1 MKRKNENHYINIIE
15 FVNNYYSNYGRS
27 PSTREIE
34 EGIGVSRSTIQRYLK
49 DLKENGIIEYDGH
62 RNIVTEF
69 ISDRYNQKFKSVP
82 IAGSIPCG
90 DFNDAVQLELE
101 HYLLPKSLTGNG
113 EFFLLVASGE
123 SMIDAGIDDGD
134 LVLIKEQK
142 TVESGQIAAFLY
154 ESDQTTLKRYY
165 NKDNCIILHPENQ
178 QMNDIVIKG
187 NKRKDLYVQGVATMV
202 IKKLK

>member
-1 MKRKNENHYINIIE
+1 MKRKNEDHYINIIE
-15 FVNNYYSNYGRS
+15 FANNYYSDYGRS

-34 EGIGVSRSTIQRYLK
+34 KGIGVPRSTIQRYLK
-49 DLKENGIIEYDGH
+49 DLKETGIIEYDGH

-69 ISDRYNQKFKSVP
+69 IREGYKQKFNRIP
-82 IAGSIPCG
+82 IAGSIPCS

-101 HYLLPKSLTGNG
+101 HYFLPKALTGNG

-134 LVLIKEQK
+134 LVLIKEQN

-154 ESDQTTLKRYY
+154 ESDQATLKRYY
-165 NKDNCIILHPENQ
+165 NKDNCVILHPENQ
-178 QMNDIVIKG
+178 QMNDIVITG